1 VLPDYEW
8 DSEKEASNAEKHG
21 VGFEEASGVFTDP
34 NRIEVPSPQQGH
46 GEVRYVAT
54 GMVGVV
60 LITVVFT
67 YRGHRRRIISAR
79 RASRD
84 ERREYGLR

>member
-1 VLPDYEW
+1 MLPDYEW
-8 DSEKEASNAEKHG
+8 DPDKDLLNEIKHG
-21 VGFEEASGVFTDP
+21 IDFEEASDVFKDP
-34 NRIEVPSPQQGH
+34 NRVEGPSPQQGH
-46 GEVRYVAT
+46 GEARFLAT
-54 GMVGVV
+54 GMVGDA

-67 YRGHRRRIISAR
+67 FRAHRRRIISAR